1 MFWKIKAS
9 IPAKTVEPIIT
20 GRVGFF
26 IMEPAKIIKTGSS
39 KKILK
44 SYMASSCLSIVFT
57 ASEDTSLLP
66 LFWKPT
72 TAYTIREIMVAGMVV
87 QNI

>member
-26 IMEPAKIIKTGSS
+26 IMEPAKIITTGNKSS
-39 KKILK
+39 RLK
-44 SYMASSCLSIVFT
+44 SYIDSNCLNMVFT
-57 ASEDTSLLP
+57 ASEETSLLP

-72 TAYTIREIMVAGMVV
+72 KAYTTKEIIVAGIVV